1 MKIGIEA
8 QRLFRKRKHGMEIV
22 TLEIIKQLQKID
34 KVNEYIV
41 YVKDDEDSNCIED
54 TENFKIKVLPC
65 YNHPFWEQVLLP
77 KYAKKDKLD
86 ILHCTS
92 NTAPIFYNQPVLLTL
107 HDIIYLEIINFS
119 GNAYQNFG
127 NIYRRIVVPRSV
139 AHSNHIITVSQYEK
153 QNIVNYFKI
162 DPTLVTVVY
171 NGVSTNFQPI
181 ENEPTKDLQFLDNF
195 PDGYILFLG
204 NTAFKKNTIGVL
216 RAYKK
221 LLKLY
226 SKAVPTLVI
235 TDVSENYIFKIL
247 VEIKA
252 THLINH
258 IYVSDHV
265 AYSYMPTYYRKAKI
279 FLYPSLRES
288 FGLPI
293 LESMACGTPVVT
305 SKLTAMPEIA
315 NEAAVLVDP
324 YNPVEIADGIIKILE
339 NKENLSSKNIS
350 LGTKNAKNFDWKIS
364 AEKLVEVYKKMY
376 SQIRA

>member
-22 TLEIIKQLQKID
+22 TLEIIKHLQKID
-34 KVNEYIV
+34 KINEYIV
-41 YVKDDEDSNCIED
+41 YVKDDEDSNCIENTD
-54 TENFKIKVLPC
+54 NFKIKVLPR
-65 YNHPFWEQVLLP
+65 YSHPFWEQILLP

-92 NTAPIFYNQPVLLTL
+92 NTAPIFYNRPILLTL
-107 HDIIYLEIINFS
+107 HDIIYLEAINFS

-127 NIYRRIVVPRSV
+127 NVYRRTVVPKSV

-162 DPTLVTVVY
+162 DPALVTVVY
-171 NGVSTNFQPI
+171 NGVSANFQPI
-181 ENEPTKDLQFLDNF
+181 EGEATKELCFLDNF
-195 PDGYILFLG
+195 PNGYILFLG
-204 NTAFKKNTIGVL
+204 NTAFKKNTVGVL
-216 RAYKK
+216 NAYKK
-221 LLKLY
+221 LLESY
-226 SKAVPTLVI
+226 NKAVPTLVI
-235 TDVSENYIFKIL
+235 TDVSEHYIFRIL

-252 THLINH
+252 IYLMNH

-305 SKLTAMPEIA
+305 SKVTAMPEIA

-324 YNPVEIADGIIKILE
+324 YNPAEIADGIIKILK
-339 NKENLSSKNIS
+339 NKENLSNKNSS
-350 LGTKNAKNFDWKIS
+350 LGTKNAQKFDWKTS
-364 AEKLVEVYKKMY
+364 AEKVLEVYQKIYSKKK
-376 SQIRA
+376 